1 MKGTPD
7 TLRVVLGV
15 ETRAP
20 SAKDALAANNDK
32 ANALIDTLKQKGVA
46 AKDIENAIRFQLDSL
61 HPYGE
66 EEVAW
71 GWSWLAA
78 GAVRNVPVS
87 LRFPPRPSKR

>member
-1 MKGTPD
+1 MP
-7 TLRVVLGV
+7 
-15 ETRAP
+15 
-20 SAKDALAANNDK
+20 
-32 ANALIDTLKQKGVA
+32 GVA

-78 GAVRNVPVS
+78 GAVMVGIVRRSTVERYAAQGRSGIVVS
-87 LRFPPRPSKR
+87 CVNCRQG